1 MADIK
6 KINKEWGGK
15 FIESLN
21 ASDAAIVFALG
32 VTKSGKTRVCMTT
45 DLSAPELV
53 EKLKGV
59 IAQLGG

>member
-1 MADIK
+1 MADVK

-32 VTKSGKTRVCMTT
+32 VTRDGKARVCMTN
-45 DLSAPELV
+45 DLSVSELKD
-53 EKLKGV
+53 KLKGI